1 MDYLFAVL
9 NQNKLFNGI
18 MTMALHIGGRYISEE
33 IPKNVYLIFNKPIVR
48 RIFIF
53 CVSFIS
59 TRDIKLSILLTLLFI
74 FLFNYLFNEN
84 SKIFILNEK
93 KIKEKKPKKDENY
106 VSQEELNHATKI
118 IKKYNKYLDKN
129 KIVLKN
135 IENKKSSSKKQKAEK
150 QEVTY
155 ENFTN
160 IKSLVM

>member
-84 SKIFILNEK
+84 SKIFILN
-93 KIKEKKPKKDENY
+93 
-106 VSQEELNHATKI
+106 
-118 IKKYNKYLDKN
+118 
-129 KIVLKN
+129 
-135 IENKKSSSKKQKAEK
+135 
-150 QEVTY
+150 
-155 ENFTN
+155 
-160 IKSLVM
+160 